1 MSVLIMR
8 AESYHA
14 RRGKASIEP
23 DGFRQG
29 MPPKLPSAQ
38 WSFAWAKDL
47 RIAVPYALGIL
58 ESLVGRHLADEKEE
72 TGTGPA
78 LRYGLDLLRPR
89 PTKTARTWPAVV
101 LSLVTRTD
109 DRPPK
114 AAVG

>member
-1 MSVLIMR
+1 MR
-8 AESYHA
+8 AESKRQSNLTDSVRA
-14 RRGKASIEP
+14 CPRSFLRRIGLSRGRRTCE
-23 DGFRQG
+23 
-29 MPPKLPSAQ
+29 
-38 WSFAWAKDL
+38 L
-47 RIAVPYALGIL
+47 RFPTPFGIL

-72 TGTGPA
+72 IGTGPA

-89 PTKTARTWPAVV
+89 PIQTARTWPAVV